1 MGCSR
6 RPDRSSRRHL
16 SIEAV
21 EHIDRPMNMTNLQA
35 FQGLDSDLRAALLAQ
50 IRDLWTHSST
60 ALEGNTLTLG
70 ETRFVIEE
78 GLTVSG
84 KPLKDHQEV
93 MGHARAIE
101 LIYQGLG
108 GTVTQSHL
116 FDLHRAVQ
124 SEVVADI
131 YKPHGAWKVEP
142 NGTYAVT
149 EEGRQ
154 AFVEYAAPEDVP
166 ALMTE
171 WLAELNRL
179 AAAHLSE
186 NDAVDAYARLH
197 LGFVHVHPF
206 WDGNGRMAR
215 LLSNIP
221 VLRSGHLPVV
231 IDVRDR
237 KEYIDILAQYELA
250 SRQLT
255 AETGVWPAEAQE
267 APFRAFCQR
276 SYQATRHLIQQA
288 RDHQVKRNR
297 RHNGTDAE

>member
-1 MGCSR
+1 
-6 RPDRSSRRHL
+6 
-16 SIEAV
+16 
-21 EHIDRPMNMTNLQA
+21 MTMPKLKA
-35 FQGLDSDLRAALLAQ
+35 LDGLDRDLQQSLLSQ
-50 IRDLWTHSST
+50 IRDLWTHTST

-70 ETRFVIEE
+70 ETKFVIEE

-101 LIYQGLG
+101 LIYRGLG
-108 GTVTQSHL
+108 GTVTEAHL

-124 SEVVADI
+124 SEAVADI
-131 YKPHGAWKVEP
+131 YKPYGAWKVEP

-154 AFVEYAAPEDVP
+154 TFIEYASPEDVP
-166 ALMTE
+166 ALMTA
-171 WLAELNRL
+171 WLVELNRL
-179 AAAHLSE
+179 AAESLNE
-186 NDAVDAYARLH
+186 TEAVDAYAKLH
-197 LGFVHVHPF
+197 LAFVHVHPF

-231 IDVRDR
+231 IDVRER
-237 KEYIDILAQYELA
+237 KEYIDILAHYELTNG
-250 SRQLT
+250 QLT
-255 AETGVWPAEAQE
+255 SETGVWPDEARE

-276 SYQATRHLIQQA
+276 SYQATRHLVEQA
-288 RDHQVKRNR
+288 RDQQAKRNR
-297 RHNGTDAE
+297 KHIGGDAEK

>member
-1 MGCSR
+1 
-6 RPDRSSRRHL
+6 
-16 SIEAV
+16 
-21 EHIDRPMNMTNLQA
+21 MNITNLQA
-35 FQGLDSDLRAALLAQ
+35 FRGLDADLRAALLAQ
-50 IRDLWTHSST
+50 IRDLWTHTST

-70 ETRFVIEE
+70 ETKFVIEE

-101 LIYQGLG
+101 LIYQGLDG
-108 GTVTQSHL
+108 AVTESHL
-116 FDLHRAVQ
+116 FELHRAVQ
-124 SEVVADI
+124 SEIVTDI
-131 YKPHGAWKVEP
+131 YKPYGAWKLEP

-154 AFVEYAAPEDVP
+154 TFIEYASPEDVP

-179 AAAHLSE
+179 ATECLSE
-186 NDAVDAYARLH
+186 MDAVDAYARLH

-237 KEYIDILAQYELA
+237 KAYIDILAQYELA
-250 SRQLT
+250 SGQLT

-276 SYQATRHLIQQA
+276 SYQATRHLVDQASEQQA
-288 RDHQVKRNR
+288 RRNR
-297 RHNGTDAE
+297 RHNGGDAE

>member
-1 MGCSR
+1 
-6 RPDRSSRRHL
+6 
-16 SIEAV
+16 
-21 EHIDRPMNMTNLQA
+21 MNITNLQA
-35 FQGLDSDLRAALLAQ
+35 FRGLDRDLRAALLAQ
-50 IRDLWTHSST
+50 IRDLWTHTST

-70 ETRFVIEE
+70 ETKFVIEE

-108 GTVTQSHL
+108 ATVTESQL
-116 FDLHRAVQ
+116 FELHRAVQ
-124 SEVVADI
+124 SEAVADI
-131 YKPHGAWKVEP
+131 YKPYGAWKVEP
-142 NGTYAVT
+142 NGIYAVT
-149 EEGRQ
+149 EDGRQ
-154 AFVEYAAPEDVP
+154 TFIEYAAPEDVP

-179 AAAHLSE
+179 AAEPLSE
-186 NDAVDAYARLH
+186 TEAVDAYARLH

-206 WDGNGRMAR
+206 WDGNGRLAR

-237 KEYIDILAQYELA
+237 KAYIDILAQYELA
-250 SRQLT
+250 SGQLT
-255 AETGVWPAEAQE
+255 ADTGVWPAEGQE
-267 APFRAFCQR
+267 VPFRAFCQR
-276 SYQATRHLIQQA
+276 SYRATRHLVEQASEQQA
-288 RDHQVKRNR
+288 RRKR
-297 RHNGTDAE
+297 RHDGGDTQ

>member
-1 MGCSR
+1 
-6 RPDRSSRRHL
+6 
-16 SIEAV
+16 
-21 EHIDRPMNMTNLQA
+21 MNITNLQA
-35 FQGLDSDLRAALLAQ
+35 FRGLDPDLRAALLAQ
-50 IRDLWTHSST
+50 IRDLWTHTST

-70 ETRFVIEE
+70 ETKFVIEE

-108 GTVTQSHL
+108 GTVTESHL
-116 FDLHRAVQ
+116 FELHRAVQ
-124 SEVVADI
+124 SEAVADI
-131 YKPHGAWKVEP
+131 YKPYGVWKLEP

-154 AFVEYAAPEDVP
+154 TFIEYAAPEDVP

-179 AAAHLSE
+179 AGEQLSE
-186 NDAVDAYARLH
+186 TEAVDAYARLH

-237 KEYIDILAQYELA
+237 KAYIDILAQYELA
-250 SRQLT
+250 SGQLT

-267 APFRAFCQR
+267 APFRAFCQH
-276 SYQATRHLIQQA
+276 SYEATRHLVQQASEQQA
-288 RDHQVKRNR
+288 RRNR
-297 RHNGTDAE
+297 RHNGGDGE

>member
-1 MGCSR
+1 
-6 RPDRSSRRHL
+6 
-16 SIEAV
+16 
-21 EHIDRPMNMTNLQA
+21 MTTPKLRA
-35 FQGLDSDLRAALLAQ
+35 LGGLDRDLQQSLLNQ
-50 IRDLWTHSST
+50 IRDLWTHTST

-70 ETRFVIEE
+70 ETKFVIEE

-93 MGHARAIE
+93 MGHARAIA
-101 LIYQGLG
+101 LIYEGLDG
-108 GTVTQSHL
+108 PITESRL

-124 SEVVADI
+124 SEIVTDI
-131 YKPHGAWKVEP
+131 YKPYDAWKLEP

-149 EEGRQ
+149 EDGRQ
-154 AFVEYAAPEDVP
+154 TFIEYASPGDVP
-166 ALMTE
+166 PLMAV
-171 WLAELNRL
+171 WLAELSRL
-179 AAAHLSE
+179 ATESLSE
-186 NDAVDAYARLH
+186 TDAVDAYARLH

-237 KEYIDILAQYELA
+237 KEYIDILARYELA
-250 SRQLT
+250 SGQLT
-255 AETGVWPAEAQE
+255 TETGVWPAEALE

-276 SYQATRHLIQQA
+276 SYQATRHLVQQA
-288 RDHQVKRNR
+288 NNQQAKRNLPQTWSPSTLS
-297 RHNGTDAE
+297 GSAP

>member
-1 MGCSR
+1 MKIPR
-6 RPDRSSRRHL
+6 L
-16 SIEAV
+16 KAL
-21 EHIDRPMNMTNLQA
+21 N
-35 FQGLDSDLRAALLAQ
+35 GLDRDLQQSLLSQ
-50 IRDLWTHSST
+50 IRDLWTHTST

-70 ETRFVIEE
+70 ETKFVIEE

-101 LIYQGLG
+101 LIYQGLD
-108 GTVTQSHL
+108 GTVTESCL

-124 SEVVADI
+124 SEAVADI
-131 YKPHGAWKVEP
+131 YKPCGAWKVEP

-149 EEGRQ
+149 EEERQ
-154 AFVEYAAPEDVP
+154 TFIEYAAPEDVP
-166 ALMTE
+166 TLMAE

-179 AAAHLSE
+179 AVEPLSE
-186 NDAVDAYARLH
+186 TDAVNAYARLH
-197 LGFVHVHPF
+197 LGFVHLHPF

-221 VLRSGHLPVV
+221 VLRSGHPPVV

-250 SRQLT
+250 SGQLT
-255 AETGVWPAEAQE
+255 AATGVWPAEAQGRS
-267 APFRAFCQR
+267 FRAFCRR
-276 SYQATRHLIQQA
+276 SYQTTRHLVEQASDQQA
-288 RDHQVKRNR
+288 RRNR
-297 RHNGTDAE
+297 RHKGGDAG

>member
-1 MGCSR
+1 
-6 RPDRSSRRHL
+6 
-16 SIEAV
+16 
-21 EHIDRPMNMTNLQA
+21 MTIPKLKA
-35 FQGLDSDLRAALLAQ
+35 LDGLDRDLQQSLLSQ
-50 IRDLWTHSST
+50 IRDLWTHTST

-70 ETRFVIEE
+70 ETKFVIEE

-93 MGHARAIE
+93 VGHARAIA

-108 GTVTQSHL
+108 GTVTESHL

-124 SEVVADI
+124 SEAVADI
-131 YKPHGAWKVEP
+131 YKPYGAWKVEP

-149 EEGRQ
+149 AEGRQ
-154 AFVEYAAPEDVP
+154 TFIEYASPGDVP
-166 ALMTE
+166 VLMTE

-179 AAAHLSE
+179 AAESLSE
-186 NDAVDAYARLH
+186 TDAVDAYARLH

-215 LLSNIP
+215 LFSNIP

-237 KEYIDILAQYELA
+237 KEYIDILAHYELT
-250 SRQLT
+250 SGQLT
-255 AETGVWPAEAQE
+255 SETGVWPAEAE
-267 APFRAFCQR
+267 EVPFRAFCQR
-276 SYQATRHLIQQA
+276 SYQATRQLVKQASDQQA
-288 RDHQVKRNR
+288 KRNR
-297 RHNGTDAE
+297 KHNGGDAEK

>member
-1 MGCSR
+1 
-6 RPDRSSRRHL
+6 
-16 SIEAV
+16 
-21 EHIDRPMNMTNLQA
+21 MTMPRLKA
-35 FQGLDSDLRAALLAQ
+35 LDGLDRDLQQSLLRQ
-50 IRDLWTHSST
+50 IRDLWTHTST

-70 ETRFVIEE
+70 ETKFVIEE

-108 GTVTQSHL
+108 GTVTESHL
-116 FDLHRAVQ
+116 FTLHRAVQ
-124 SEVVADI
+124 SETVTDI
-131 YKPHGAWKVEP
+131 YKPFGTWKVEP

-149 EEGRQ
+149 DEGRQ
-154 AFVEYAAPEDVP
+154 TFIEYASPEDVP

-179 AAAHLSE
+179 AAEPLSE
-186 NDAVDAYARLH
+186 TDAVDAYARLH

-237 KEYIDILAQYELA
+237 KAYIDILAQYQLA
-250 SRQLT
+250 SGQLT
-255 AETGVWPAEAQE
+255 AKTGVWPTEAQE

-276 SYQATRHLIQQA
+276 SYQATRHLVEQASEHQA
-288 RDHQVKRNR
+288 RRNR
-297 RHNGTDAE
+297 RHNGGDAE

>member
-1 MGCSR
+1 
-6 RPDRSSRRHL
+6 
-16 SIEAV
+16 
-21 EHIDRPMNMTNLQA
+21 MTIPNLKA
-35 FQGLDSDLRAALLAQ
+35 FGGLDRDLQQSLLSQ
-50 IRDLWTHSST
+50 VRDLWTHTST
-60 ALEGNTLTLG
+60 ALEGNSLTLG
-70 ETRFVIEE
+70 ETKFVIEE

-101 LIYQGLG
+101 LIYKALG
-108 GTVTQSHL
+108 GAVTESQL
-116 FDLHRAVQ
+116 FDLHQAVQ
-124 SEVVADI
+124 SELVADI
-131 YKPHGAWKVEP
+131 YKPCGAWKVEP

-154 AFVEYAAPEDVP
+154 TFIEYASPEDVP
-166 ALMTE
+166 ALMAG

-179 AAAHLSE
+179 AEESLSE
-186 NDAVDAYARLH
+186 TDAVDAYAHLH

-206 WDGNGRMAR
+206 WDGNGRLAR

-237 KEYIDILAQYELA
+237 KEYIDILARYELA
-250 SRQLT
+250 SGQLT
-255 AETGVWPAEAQE
+255 AVTGVWPAEAQE

-276 SYQATRHLIQQA
+276 SYQATRQLAEQASEQQA
-288 RDHQVKRNR
+288 RRNLR
-297 RHNGTDAE
+297 RNAHKPQPDQDDE